1 MFMTV
6 INQQAGGTSSPLTGD
21 IMAPTLH
28 PISSSSQMRRSLGR
42 ADRRAGHGMRSRI
55 RVPHA
60 RITYAESPELY
71 LREEM
76 S

>member
-1 MFMTV
+1 
-6 INQQAGGTSSPLTGD
+6 
-21 IMAPTLH
+21 MAPTLRST
-28 PISSSSQMRRSLGR
+28 SSFPTPELRRSNLRAGR
-42 ADRRAGHGMRSRI
+42 GDGHGMRTRI

-60 RITYAESPELY
+60 RITFAESPELY

>member
-6 INQQAGGTSSPLTGD
+6 ISQQAGGNSSPLTGD
-21 IMAPTLH
+21 IMAPTQH
-28 PISSSSQMRRSLGR
+28 PISSSSQRRSLGR
-42 ADRRAGHGMRSRI
+42 ADRRSGHGMRTRI

-60 RITYAESPELY
+60 RITFAESPELY